1 MVSGGSTARR
11 GWAEPEDEGFCP
23 FLVLLSCSGTAT
35 TFRSTWPP
43 SCCWHPFFPELSR
56 VWGGPFEPTQQ
67 YYHNPT
73 CGCVF
78 FREMWS
84 FRNHQQ
90 RRRSLTKPRA
100 TPYFI
105 LPPFSPVLEDVG
117 LTSPDPTPF
126 SAWDTCPFQTRGL
139 IAPPLSTFLEF
150 PNPPPGGRSFVGFPG
165 ALEFHFRAF
174 GDLPVATGAKGHF
187 MFPRVQQSFCPIV

>member
-1 MVSGGSTARR
+1 MRAFVPF
-11 GWAEPEDEGFCP
+11 WCFCP
-23 FLVLLSCSGTAT
+23 AQERPPLFVLPGRPVAVGI
-35 TFRSTWPP
+35 
-43 SCCWHPFFPELSR
+43 PFFL
-56 VWGGPFEPTQQ
+56 
-67 YYHNPT
+67 
-73 CGCVF
+73 
-78 FREMWS
+78 S
-84 FRNHQQ
+84 FRVCGEVPLNQHSSTIIIQHAGVSFQGNVVLSVSPKNHQQ